1 MIGYMLKMVYPPK
14 CILCKRILDAT
25 GDEYLCR
32 LCYDKFRGE
41 KKHLIKED
49 SILQEVGC
57 QTVLRKQENGE
68 SSYFEALETG
78 VPQCIALLPY
88 TSEYRSAILSW
99 KYKGIR
105 KYAKAFAKLFVEE
118 QKVFKDVK
126 VDALI
131 PVPLAPTRFRKRGFN
146 QALDLALEIRKR
158 GFNQALDLALEI
170 GELSHIPVWDYLE
183 RSRDTKPQAE
193 CKREERYSNIQ
204 GSIRVKKKV
213 LKQLEETDYVIEG
226 RTPTKD
232 NETVNHIVLV
242 DDIYTTGSTVRECI
256 KVLKKIYIFKDVI
269 FDIIVVGRGNF

>member
-1 MIGYMLKMVYPPK
+1 MIKYMLKIVYPPK

-25 GDEYLCR
+25 EDEYLCR

-57 QTVLRKQENGE
+57 QARLRGQRNDEP
-68 SSYFEALETG
+68 SYFEELETR
-78 VPQCIALLPY
+78 VPQCVALLPY

-99 KYKGIR
+99 KYRGIR

-131 PVPLAPTRFRKRGFN
+131 PVPLAPTRLRKRGFN
-146 QALDLALEIRKR
+146 QALDLALEVGK
-158 GFNQALDLALEI
+158 
-170 GELSHIPVWDYLE
+170 LSHIPVWDYLE

-193 CKREERYSNIQ
+193 CKREERSSNIR
-204 GSIRVKKKV
+204 GSIRVKEKV
-213 LKQLEETDYVIEG
+213 LKQLGEQRVEDGVTPEELEQVLEG
-226 RTPTKD
+226 RVSTKD
-232 NETVNHIVLV
+232 NETVNHIVIV
-242 DDIYTTGSTVRECI
+242 DDIYTTGSTVKECI

-269 FDIIVVGRGNF
+269 FDIIVVGKGNF

>member
-14 CILCKRILDAT
+14 CVLCKKNLDAIE
-25 GDEYLCR
+25 DEYLCR

-41 KKHLIKED
+41 KKYLIKED
-49 SILQEVGC
+49 SILQETEC
-57 QTVLRKQENGE
+57 QTVLTEQNGE
-68 SSYFEALETG
+68 PSYFEALETR

-146 QALDLALEIRKR
+146 QALDLALEVGK
-158 GFNQALDLALEI
+158 
-170 GELSHIPVWDYLE
+170 LSHIPVWDYLE
-183 RSRDTKPQAE
+183 RSRDNKPQAE
-193 CKREERYSNIQ
+193 CKREERYSNI
-204 GSIRVKKKV
+204 K
-213 LKQLEETDYVIEG
+213 
-226 RTPTKD
+226 
-232 NETVNHIVLV
+232 
-242 DDIYTTGSTVRECI
+242 
-256 KVLKKIYIFKDVI
+256 
-269 FDIIVVGRGNF
+269 

>member
-14 CILCKRILDAT
+14 CVLCKKILDAIE
-25 GDEYLCR
+25 DEYLCR

-41 KKHLIKED
+41 KKYLIKED
-49 SILQEVGC
+49 SILQETEC
-57 QTVLRKQENGE
+57 QTVLTEQNGE
-68 SSYFEALETG
+68 PSYFEALETR

-146 QALDLALEIRKR
+146 QALDLALEVGK
-158 GFNQALDLALEI
+158 
-170 GELSHIPVWDYLE
+170 LSHIPVWDYLE

-269 FDIIVVGRGNF
+269 FDIIVVGKGNF